1 MKAPPADTTAKK
13 QRGRP
18 FKPGSSG
25 NPNGRP
31 KGTRNAAI
39 LAMEAMLDGE
49 SEALTRKAIEL
60 AKDGDMTALRL
71 CLERILP
78 PRKDRPVSFALP
90 AINSAKDALA
100 ALSALLTAVSAGELT
115 PSEASEAGKLIDG
128 YVKATEI
135 NELAERLERLE
146 KMMVAT

>member
-31 KGTRNAAI
+31 KGTRNVAI
-39 LAMEAMLDGE
+39 IAMEAMLDGE

-78 PRKDRPVSFALP
+78 PRKDRPVLFSLP
-90 AINSAKDALA
+90 AITSAKDALS
-100 ALSALLTAVSAGELT
+100 ALSAVLTAVSAGELT
-115 PSEASEAGKLIDG
+115 PSEASEVGKLIDG
-128 YVKATEI
+128 YVKATET

-146 KMMVAT
+146 KMMVTT

>member
-31 KGTRNAAI
+31 KGTRNVAI
-39 LAMEAMLDGE
+39 IAMEAMLDGE
-49 SEALTRKAIEL
+49 SEALTRKAIKL
-60 AKDGDMTALRL
+60 AKAGDMTAIRL

-78 PRKDRPVSFALP
+78 PRKDRPVLFLLP
-90 AINSAKDALA
+90 PIRSAKDALS

-115 PSEASEAGKLIDG
+115 PPK
-128 YVKATEI
+128 
-135 NELAERLERLE
+135 RL
-146 KMMVAT
+146 KSAK